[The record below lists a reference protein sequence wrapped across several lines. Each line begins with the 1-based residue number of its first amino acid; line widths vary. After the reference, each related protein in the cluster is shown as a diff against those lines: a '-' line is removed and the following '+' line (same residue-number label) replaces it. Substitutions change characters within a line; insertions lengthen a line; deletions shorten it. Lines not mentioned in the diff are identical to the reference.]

1 MTRASETANY
11 LADLA
16 GRGARCAG
24 LPAGLEP
31 ADRRA
36 AYAAQALVETR
47 SAKPLHGWK
56 IAATSLAGQK
66 HIGVDGPLAGRYVAE
81 RVVRSGGTV
90 PFGTNHMKVAEVEF
104 GFRFARDVPPRQ
116 EPYTESEVL
125 EAVASLHPM
134 IEIPDSRYDRFEIV
148 GAPALIADNA
158 CAHWLVEGEA
168 MPERWRSIDL
178 RNFKPVGRVSGGP
191 EVTGLGSNVLGSP
204 VTALTWL
211 VNELSA
217 LDLTLRKGEIV
228 STGTCLVPMA
238 IKAGDHVVGGFGE
251 LGQVSVSLA

>member
-1 MTRASETANY
+1 VGARETADY
-11 LADLA
+11 IAALVE
-16 GRGARCAG
+16 RGARCKG
-24 LPAGLEP
+24 LPANLAP
-31 ADRRA
+31 ADRKQ
-36 AYAAQALVETR
+36 AYAVQALLEAR
-47 SAKPLHGWK
+47 SAQPLHGWK

-66 HIGVDGPLAGRYVAE
+66 HIGVDGPLAGRYIAE
-81 RVVRSGGTV
+81 RVVASGGTV
-90 PFGTNHMKVAEVEF
+90 PFGSNHMKVAEVEF
-104 GFRFARDVPPRQ
+104 GFRFARDMAPRSA
-116 EPYTESEVL
+116 PYGESEVL

-168 MPERWRSIDL
+168 MPESWRGKDL
-178 RNFKPVGRVSGGP
+178 RTFQPVGRVTGQP
-191 EVTGLGSNVLGSP
+191 EVIGLGSNVLGSP

-217 LDLTLRKGEIV
+217 LGITLRKGQIV

-238 IKAGDHVVGGFGE
+238 IKPGDQIEGDFGE
-251 LGQVSVSLA
+251 LGSVSVSLT